1 MNTYTFLITSLI
13 IILIPGTGVIYT
25 VSLGIT
31 EGRKKSVFAALGCT
45 AGIIPHLCIS
55 IALSSLLMLIRMNH
69 TIFSV
74 IKYMGVLYLIYL
86 GLGMI
91 FSKEKVPFSEMQTE
105 THALAII
112 RRGIL
117 INLLN
122 PKLTLFFFSFL
133 PQYISSDSSHYM
145 TKSALLGILFM
156 ALTFIVF
163 VGYGFLAG
171 TAKKWLCQS
180 PKQMSFLQKCFGCI
194 FIIFAIKL
202 AVEA

>member
-1 MNTYTFLITSLI
+1 MDTYTFLITSLI

-25 VSLGIT
+25 ISLGIT
-31 EGRKKSVFAALGCT
+31 EGRKKSIFAALGCT

-55 IALSSLLMLIRMNH
+55 IALSSLLMQMNDK
-69 TIFSV
+69 IFTV
-74 IKYMGVLYLIYL
+74 IKYIGALYLIYL

-91 FSKEKVPFSEMQTE
+91 FSKGNVQFSETQAESHTP
-105 THALAII
+105 AII

-133 PQYISSDSSHYM
+133 PQYVRSDSTNYM
-145 TKSALLGILFM
+145 VKSSLLGILFM

-171 TAKKWLCQS
+171 TAKTWLCQS
-180 PKQMSFLQKCFGCI
+180 HKRMALLQKCFGAT
-194 FIIFAIKL
+194 FIAFAIKL
-202 AVEA
+202 ALEK

>member
-55 IALSSLLMLIRMNH
+55 IALSSLLMRMNH

-91 FSKEKVPFSEMQTE
+91 FSKEKVQLSEMQTE

-133 PQYISSDSSHYM
+133 PQYISSDSTYYM
-145 TKSALLGILFM
+145 TESALLGILFM
-156 ALTFIVF
+156 VLTFIAF
-163 VGYGFLAG
+163 VGYGVLAG
-171 TAKKWLCQS
+171 TAKKWLYKS

-202 AVEA
+202 AVET